1 MRKVLLILTAFI
13 LLVLGAPPQ
22 SALAEKEG
30 RKVEDCIDVVK
41 AVKAMPEEG
50 IPQALL
56 NNAHAIAIIPGV
68 IKVGFVIGG
77 RYGTGIITVRSEK
90 GEWSDPVF
98 VKIAGGSFGWQ
109 IGAQSTDLILV
120 FKSKASVEGILRG
133 KFTLG
138 ADASVAAGP
147 VGRSAGGATDV
158 MLKSE
163 IYSYSRS
170 RGLFAGLALD
180 GAALTVD
187 EEANASF
194 YGKPDLAAK
203 DIVAGKAGTRPQ
215 GVKELLDLLK

>member
-1 MRKVLLILTAFI
+1 MKKAILVFTGFM
-13 LLVLGAPPQ
+13 LLVLGALPQ
-22 SALAEKEG
+22 PALAEKEG
-30 RKVEDCIDVVK
+30 RKVEDAIDVVK

-56 NNAHAIAIIPGV
+56 NNAHGIAVIPGV

-77 RYGTGIITVRSEK
+77 RYGTGILTVRNDK

-98 VKIAGGSFGWQ
+98 VKIAGGSLGWQ

-120 FKSKASVEGILRG
+120 FKSKASVDGILKG

-147 VGRSAGGATDV
+147 VGRSAEGATDV

-163 IYSYSRS
+163 IFSYSRS

-180 GAALTVD
+180 GAALTID
-187 EEANASF
+187 DDANAS
-194 YGKPDLAAK
+194 YYSKPDLAAQ
-203 DIVAGKAGTRPQ
+203 DIISGKVANRPPAVQ
-215 GVKELLDLLK
+215 ELLKLLK

>member
-1 MRKVLLILTAFI
+1 MKKAILVFTGFMLLA
-13 LLVLGAPPQ
+13 LGALPQ
-22 SALAEKEG
+22 PALAEKEG
-30 RKVEDCIDVVK
+30 RKVEDAIDVVK

-56 NNAHAIAIIPGV
+56 NNAHGIAVIPGV

-77 RYGTGIITVRSEK
+77 RYGTGILTVRNDK

-98 VKIAGGSFGWQ
+98 VKIAGGSLGWQ

-120 FKSKASVEGILRG
+120 FKSKASVDGILRG

-147 VGRSAGGATDV
+147 VGRSAEGATDV

-163 IYSYSRS
+163 IFSYSRS

-180 GAALTVD
+180 GAALTID
-187 EEANASF
+187 DDANASY
-194 YGKPDLAAK
+194 YGKPDLAAQ
-203 DIVAGKAGTRPQ
+203 DIISGKVANRPPAVQ
-215 GVKELLDLLK
+215 ELLKLLK

>member
-1 MRKVLLILTAFI
+1 MKKTALFI
-13 LLVLGAPPQ
+13 ATFMFLVLGALPETV
-22 SALAEKEG
+22 LAEKEG
-30 RKVEDCIDVVK
+30 RKVEDAIDVVK

-77 RYGTGIITVRSEK
+77 RYGTGIITVRNDK

-120 FKSKASVEGILRG
+120 FKSRTSVEGILKG

-147 VGRSAGGATDV
+147 VGRSAAGATDLT
-158 MLKSE
+158 LKSE
-163 IYSYSRS
+163 IFSYSRS
-170 RGLFAGLALD
+170 RGLFAGIALD
-180 GAALTVD
+180 GAAITID
-187 EEANASF
+187 DDANASF
-194 YGKPDLAAK
+194 YGKPDLSAK
-203 DIVAGKAGTRPQ
+203 EILSGKAGNRPQ
-215 GVKELLDLLK
+215 TVQELLGLLK